1 MTVST
6 TPFDSLLVSMSI
18 SGIELKSNLL
28 IFQQL
33 VDFKFDH
40 TFKLS

>member
-1 MTVST
+1 MTVSM
-6 TPFDSLLVSMSI
+6 TPFGSLLVSMSI

-28 IFQQL
+28 IFHQL
-33 VDFKFDH
+33 VDFMFDH